1 MWILKIDLWRVA
13 FNTQN
18 NEDLSFVIS
27 CFRNLQ
33 YQNMIIYCLLFL
45 RLLCIS
51 FFCILFLYFSI
62 IFVASF

>member
-27 CFRNLQ
+27 CFTNLQ
-33 YQNMIIYCLLFL
+33 YRNMIIYC
-45 RLLCIS
+45 I
-51 FFCILFLYFSI
+51 CILYLTFSVYFILLYI
-62 IFVASF
+62 ILIS